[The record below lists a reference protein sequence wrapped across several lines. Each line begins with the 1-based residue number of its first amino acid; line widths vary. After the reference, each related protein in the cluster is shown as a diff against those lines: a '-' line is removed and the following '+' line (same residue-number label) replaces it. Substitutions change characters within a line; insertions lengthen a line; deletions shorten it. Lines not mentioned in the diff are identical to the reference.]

1 MDFNTTALV
10 AAVLLLATVL
20 LMRRRDRGD
29 PRGAAAKRDNLD
41 TVADW
46 PPTSVRVMTVAE
58 RESYELLRKALPGIM
73 VLAQVPLSRFIR
85 VPTRHSY
92 SEWMQR
98 VGSLS
103 ADLLLCDSGSKVLAV
118 VDVRSAAE
126 TDRARRRHDR
136 LARVLKA
143 AGVKVYTWR
152 GTSCRRWPR
161 CVRWSAPN
169 SSARPAWCGRPRCRR
184 PRRDWRLR
192 SRCPTSTRC
201 WPRAT
206 RQPTTPAWN
215 PCPRAFTPTST
226 PRRQAGAEAGSAA
239 VLQRCCGMSLR
250 KRARMSA
257 S

>member
-1 MDFNTTALV
+1 MDFDTTAL
-10 AAVLLLATVL
+10 AAAILLLASVLLL
-20 LMRRRDRGD
+20 RRRNRDE
-29 PRGAAAKRDNLD
+29 PKNAAKRDNLD
-41 TVADW
+41 TVGDW

-58 RESYELLRKALPGIM
+58 RQSYELLKKALPGIM

-126 TDRARRRHDR
+126 TDRARKRHDR

-152 GTSCRRWPR
+152 EDEVPTMSQ
-161 CVRWSAPN
+161 VRALVG
-169 SSARPAWCGRPRCRR
+169 AE
-184 PRRDWRLR
+184 LE
-192 SRCPTSTRC
+192 
-201 WPRAT
+201 
-206 RQPTTPAWN
+206 
-215 PCPRAFTPTST
+215 
-226 PRRQAGAEAGSAA
+226 RQAGIVRPATQVPAA
-239 VLQRCCGMSLR
+239 
-250 KRARMSA
+250 ASA
-257 S
+257 SRPMPLTPGVEVEELLAVGDQASYDAGMEPVPSGFYADLDAAPAGRR